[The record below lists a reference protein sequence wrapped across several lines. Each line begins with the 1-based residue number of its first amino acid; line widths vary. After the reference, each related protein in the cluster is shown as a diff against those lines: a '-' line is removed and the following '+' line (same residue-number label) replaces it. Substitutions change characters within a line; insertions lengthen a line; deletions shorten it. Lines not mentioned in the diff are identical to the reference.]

1 MAKILESA
9 PVKETPAERKARKDR
24 DRMTARIREAQR
36 LAAEFE
42 ASRDPREL
50 VAS

>member
-1 MAKILESA
+1 MAKKTEQ
-9 PVKETPAERKARKDR
+9 PVTKPTRAELIAERMA
-24 DRMTARIREAQR
+24 ARIRESDR

>member
-1 MAKILESA
+1 MGKSKEKPLPVTSREDRIAQRMAE
-9 PVKETPAERKARKDR
+9 
-24 DRMTARIREAQR
+24 RIREAER

-50 VAS
+50 A